1 MALAQATA
9 YINQV
14 GYQTNDV
21 KSLTLTGATGDPVEF
36 VNSSGT
42 TVLSAIP
49 SNESNYSAA
58 DVNAR
63 LVDFSNLK
71 IPGIYQVKQNGNML
85 RQDLKIAD
93 KAHENVLKAGLKW
106 YYYQRASMELT
117 ELYAGQYK
125 RAAGHMDN
133 NVSFHNSATGG
144 SGTLNSPKGW
154 YDAGDYGKYIVNS
167 GISTYTLLALYE
179 HFPQYFN
186 SLKWNIP
193 AEGSLPD
200 LLAEI
205 KYNLDWM
212 LTMQASDGGVFH
224 K

>member
-1 MALAQATA
+1 MGFNDDFGRLNFFWYGACSGNA
-9 YINQV
+9 YYQV

-49 SNESNYSAA
+49 SNESNYYAA

-154 YDAGDYGKYIVNS
+154 YDAGDYGN
-167 GISTYTLLALYE
+167 TL
-179 HFPQYFN
+179 
-186 SLKWNIP
+186 
-193 AEGSLPD
+193 
-200 LLAEI
+200 
-205 KYNLDWM
+205 
-212 LTMQASDGGVFH
+212 
-224 K
+224 